1 MDVKGAKNAALQL
14 RNHVMSGGDT
24 RGLLINEVRHFVVC
38 IVWKCFYLFFNLHS
52 MGRQTIIITNHVS
65 INIIYQLTDHCI
77 IVGYRGQGLYK
88 RY

>member
-14 RNHVMSGGDT
+14 RNHVMSGGDS

-38 IVWKCFYLFFNLHS
+38 SCYHFVFFNLHS
-52 MGRQTIIITNHVS
+52 MNRGTIIITNHVS

-77 IVGYRGQGLYK
+77 IV
-88 RY
+88 